1 MTDKKAFEQFV
12 HEFTGRDIEWH
23 KQAGT
28 WGVDENSFAYA
39 CWKKSWNAA
48 IDAAISKCE
57 EVRKDN
63 AYCDSEYGAI
73 FCKEEIQKLRSE

>member
-1 MTDKKAFEQFV
+1 MTDKTSFEQWWIDQHPKYKPSAFS
-12 HEFTGRDIEWH
+12 ESEKD
-23 KQAGT
+23 
-28 WGVDENSFAYA
+28 NY
-39 CWKKSWNAA
+39 KSTWNAA

-63 AYCDSEYGAI
+63 VYCDSEYGAI